1 MASGHVD
8 AGDSPALLIPGKLTD
23 EGGQKA
29 AFRV

>member
-1 MASGHVD
+1 MAGGHVD

-23 EGGQKA
+23 EGGHQA